1 MVIKGLCLAVPL
13 IVIGMAAHA
22 APEASTN
29 TGRITP
35 RPSQTFR
42 GWGMSL
48 AWEAQD
54 LSPRSIT
61 TYVIDGLT
69 PRPDVPSGAIE
80 GVVV

>member
-1 MVIKGLCLAVPL
+1 MVIKGLCLAGPL

-54 LSPRSIT
+54 LYGGQRQIARIT
-61 TYVIDGLT
+61 DPALQSQYCPCCRV
-69 PRPDVPSGAIE
+69 A
-80 GVVV
+80 